1 MQIYLKQTRI
11 FAYWVGI
18 FIIGFSLAGCDVKN
32 TPIPFQDNPLVGV
45 WEAEKREQQN
55 GLLQIQRMY
64 VEFTE
69 EGYVAF
75 QRVNCWAEL
84 ASNESVNNK
93 LQWHMK
99 DFKIDFMPVIKLTKV
114 KVKAQ
119 WMPLTPKIEMK
130 LDSWPE
136 EKDGQRKMTID
147 CMELV
152 AVDTPTD
159 RNLWACELLA
169 DQQ

>member
-1 MQIYLKQTRI
+1 METNPVQEYLKKKR
-11 FAYWVGI
+11 FFGSFLSA
-18 FIIGFSLAGCDVKN
+18 FLASILLVGCDVKN

-45 WEAEKREQQN
+45 WEAEKREQKN

-69 EGYVAF
+69 QGYVAF
-75 QRVNCWAEL
+75 QRVNCWAEFD
-84 ASNESVNNK
+84 AKQQENKK

-119 WMPLTPKIEMK
+119 W
-130 LDSWPE
+130 
-136 EKDGQRKMTID
+136 
-147 CMELV
+147 
-152 AVDTPTD
+152 
-159 RNLWACELLA
+159 
-169 DQQ
+169 